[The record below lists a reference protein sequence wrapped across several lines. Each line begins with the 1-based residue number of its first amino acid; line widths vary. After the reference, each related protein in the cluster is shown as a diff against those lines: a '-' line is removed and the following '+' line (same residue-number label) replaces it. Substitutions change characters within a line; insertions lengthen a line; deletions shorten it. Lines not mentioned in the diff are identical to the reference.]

1 MNKIV
6 TIAINDLRVFLKDRS
21 NIIFLTLVP
30 LVMTFII
37 GYVNG
42 GGFGGGGSS
51 TLRVDLFDQDNSEL
65 SAQFIISMKEANSSL
80 VLCPADN
87 DENDVCSLGDSAEF
101 TREQAEQRV
110 REGDTL
116 ALIEIPAGFGAAVE
130 SFEPVSITYIS
141 NENFT
146 APGFIRQAVDTAVL
160 RVNGAIVA
168 ARVGADVAGQIEGI
182 DLDDARRAAFTQQ
195 VYDRAAGIWD
205 ANPVQ
210 VNYELTEEAEASAGA
225 NQEAGLTT
233 GLAQSVP
240 GMGSMFVMFT
250 VFGGM
255 TFLVVERKQWTLQR
269 LVALPVSRAQLI
281 AGKILSRFLL
291 GILQFAVV
299 IAMGVL
305 MGVNLGN
312 DPIAFTLIVLAYTLS
327 ITALSFALGTQL
339 ENEEQAS
346 GLSLLLSLA
355 LAPLGGSWWPL
366 DIVPEFMRNIGHISP
381 VAWAMDGFN
390 QLAFFQGGL
399 GDVLLPIGVLLAM
412 SVVFFVIAVSRFKY
426 E

>member
-1 MNKIV
+1 MNKILN
-6 TIAINDLRVFLKDRS
+6 IAINDLRVFLKDRS
-21 NIIFLTLVP
+21 NLIFLLVVP

-42 GGFGGGGSS
+42 GFGGGPDR
-51 TLRVDLFDQDNSEL
+51 LRVDLFDLDQSDL
-65 SAQFIISMKEANSSL
+65 SAQFIASLHEANSSL
-80 VLCPADN
+80 LLCPAEN
-87 DENDVCSLGDSAEF
+87 DESDTCRLGDKTDL
-101 TREQAEQRV
+101 TRADAEQRV
-110 REGDTL
+110 KDGDTL

-130 SFEPVSITYIS
+130 SFQPVSLTYVS
-141 NENFT
+141 NDSFS
-146 APGFIRQAVDTAVL
+146 APGFIRQAVDAAVL

-168 ARVGADVAGQIEGI
+168 ARVGTDVAGQIQGI
-182 DLDDARRAAFTQQ
+182 TLDEAGRAAFSEQLYQ
-195 VYDRAAGIWD
+195 RAAGIWD
-205 ANPVQ
+205 ANPVSVQ
-210 VNYELTEEAEASAGA
+210 YELTAQKEESGRTG
-225 NQEAGLTT
+225 GLQS

-255 TFLVVERKQWTLQR
+255 TLLVIERKQWTLQR
-269 LVALPVSRAQLI
+269 LVTLPVSRAQLLG
-281 AGKILSRFLL
+281 GKILSRFAL
-291 GILQFAVV
+291 GILQFSVV
-299 IAMGVL
+299 VLMGVL
-305 MGVNLGN
+305 MGVNLGK
-312 DPIAFTLIVLAYTLS
+312 DPLAFILIVLSYTLS
-327 ITALSFALGTQL
+327 ITALSFALGTRL

-355 LAPLGGSWWPL
+355 LAPLGGAWWPL
-366 DIVPEFMRNIGHISP
+366 DVVPEFMRTVGHISP

-412 SVVFFVIAVSRFKY
+412 SAIFFAIAVSRFKY

>member
-1 MNKIV
+1 MDKIV

-42 GGFGGGGSS
+42 GGFGGASS
-51 TLRVDLFDQDNSEL
+51 QLRVDLLDNDNSEL
-65 SAQFIISMKEANSSL
+65 SAQFIASLKEANSSL
-80 VLCPADN
+80 MLCPADN
-87 DENDVCSLGDSAEF
+87 DENDGCNLGDNAGL

-110 REGDTL
+110 KDGDTL

-130 SFEPVSITYIS
+130 SFQPVSLSYVS
-141 NENFT
+141 NEDFT
-146 APGFIRQAVDTAVL
+146 APGFIRQAVDAAVL

-168 ARVGADVAGQIEGI
+168 ARVGTDVAGQIEGI
-182 DLDDARRAAFTQQ
+182 TLDAAEQADFTQQ
-195 VYDRAAGIWD
+195 VYDRAAGIWA
-205 ANPVQ
+205 ANPVS
-210 VNYELTEEAEASAGA
+210 VAYELTAQ
-225 NQEAGLTT
+225 QESSTGEINLQS

-255 TFLVVERKQWTLQR
+255 TLLVIERKQWTLQR
-269 LVALPVSRAQLI
+269 LVSLPVSRAQLI

-299 IAMGVL
+299 IAMGFL
-305 MGVNLGN
+305 MGVNFGK
-312 DPIAFTLIVLAYTLS
+312 DPLAFILIVLTYTLS

-339 ENEEQAS
+339 QNEEQAS

-355 LAPLGGSWWPL
+355 LAPLGGAWWPL
-366 DIVPEFMRNIGHISP
+366 DIVPEFMRTIGHISP

-399 GDVLLPIGVLLAM
+399 GDVLLPVGVLLAM